1 MSVFEG
7 LLENILSGNIFVPIH
22 VVEINFLVQWFCKV
36 PRILWK
42 HENEDDRYLL
52 GDNNLQ

>member
-7 LLENILSGNIFVPIH
+7 LLENILSGNIFVLIH
-22 VVEINFLVQWFCKV
+22 IVEINFLVQWFCKV